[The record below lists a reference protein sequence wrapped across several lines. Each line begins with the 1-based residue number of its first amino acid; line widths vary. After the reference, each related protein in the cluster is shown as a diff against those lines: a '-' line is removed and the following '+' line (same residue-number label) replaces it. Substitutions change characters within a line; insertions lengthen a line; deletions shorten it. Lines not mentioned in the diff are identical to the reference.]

1 MKIIS
6 YNIHT
11 GTDKDKN
18 RTLRQMA
25 KYLKIQNCDIICL
38 QEVLYSQYR
47 MLKFYLQMDG
57 SFAENVSDKQYGIC
71 IFSKYKILVRNHVFL
86 TSKKEQ
92 RGFAHIKVKIEG
104 DRYLNVINTHLGL
117 DKYER
122 VKQINEILDFI
133 SINLEGNIEDLAGNI
148 VCGDF
153 NEKNI
158 FISIFND
165 SAVYTNNQSI
175 ATFEKSNARIDYI
188 LVDKSLGI
196 YKYKLDKINLS
207 DHYPIIVDIK
217 LN

>member
-71 IFSKYKILVRNHVFL
+71 ISRPEGHAGTCGSHRKRAGRAPHAAPAAASLRQGRHRPRRQGWRRTGARLRGLCRRRAVPRRYRRKPDAHAR
-86 TSKKEQ
+86 Q
-92 RGFAHIKVKIEG
+92 R
-104 DRYLNVINTHLGL
+104 
-117 DKYER
+117 R
-122 VKQINEILDFI
+122 VHPRL
-133 SINLEGNIEDLAGNI
+133 
-148 VCGDF
+148 
-153 NEKNI
+153 
-158 FISIFND
+158 
-165 SAVYTNNQSI
+165 
-175 ATFEKSNARIDYI
+175 
-188 LVDKSLGI
+188 
-196 YKYKLDKINLS
+196 
-207 DHYPIIVDIK
+207 
-217 LN
+217 

>member
-71 IFSKYKILVRNHVFL
+71 IFSKYKILARNHVFL

-117 DKYER
+117 DKDER

-133 SINLEGNIEDLAGNI
+133 SINLEGNIEDLAGSI